1 MTIVWAGLSVGA
13 VYALTAI
20 GYNIT
25 MTFGGVFNFA
35 HGAFV
40 ILSAFFSW
48 FVTVDLGWPWWT
60 GALLGAAL
68 GALLATVEEL
78 VAVRPVLRRTDTR
91 ALLVTTVGAFVVI
104 EGMLGATWGATPKS
118 MEFFGGSEPLTLL
131 GGHMFPVDVW
141 LIGVAIAA
149 GVSLHLFTQ
158 RSLWGL
164 AARGATSDPDA
175 AKTRGIN
182 VGALRTAG
190 FALAG
195 ALAGLLGP
203 LVTPKTGASV
213 SIAVSMTIFG
223 FVALA
228 VGGFGSFLGCVVGGL
243 AIGLIQAYGLRYLGV
258 EYPPV
263 LLFLVL
269 LAVLLLKPTGLLG
282 KRGVRAV

>member
-48 FVTVDLGWPWWT
+48 YVMVDLGWPWWSAALLGAVL
-60 GALLGAAL
+60 GALLGGL
-68 GALLATVEEL
+68 EEL
-78 VAVRPVLRRTDTR
+78 VAVRPVLRRSDTR

-104 EGMLGATWGATPKS
+104 EGVLAATWGATPKS
-118 MEFFGGSEPLTLL
+118 VGFFGGEDAFTFL
-131 GGHMFPVDVW
+131 GGRMAPVDVW
-141 LIGVAIAA
+141 LVVLAVLA
-149 GVSLHLFTQ
+149 GAGMHVFSR

-175 AKTRGIN
+175 AKARGIN
-182 VGALRTAG
+182 VGALRAGG

-203 LVTPKTGASV
+203 FVTPKTGASV
-213 SIAVSMTIFG
+213 GIAVSMTIFG

-228 VGGFGSFLGCVVGGL
+228 VGGFGSFAGCVVGGL
-243 AIGLIQAYGLRYLGV
+243 LIGLIQAYGSRYLGV
-258 EYPPV
+258 EYPPLLLFVV
-263 LLFLVL
+263 LLV
-269 LAVLLLKPTGLLG
+269 VLLLKPTGLFG
-282 KRGVRAV
+282 KHGMRAV

>member
-48 FVTVDLGWPWWT
+48 YVMVDLGWPWWSAALLGAVL
-60 GALLGAAL
+60 GALLG
-68 GALLATVEEL
+68 GIEEL

-104 EGMLGATWGATPKS
+104 EGVLAATWGATPKS
-118 MEFFGGSEPLTLL
+118 VGFFAGEDAFTFL
-131 GGHMFPVDVW
+131 GGRMAPVDVW
-141 LIGVAIAA
+141 LVVVAVVA
-149 GVSLHLFTQ
+149 GAGLHVFSR

-175 AKTRGIN
+175 AKARGIN
-182 VGALRTAG
+182 VGALRAGG

-213 SIAVSMTIFG
+213 GIAVSMTIFG

-228 VGGFGSFLGCVVGGL
+228 VGGFGSFAGCVVGGL
-243 AIGLIQAYGLRYLGV
+243 LVGLIQAYGSRYLGV
-258 EYPPV
+258 EYPPL
-263 LLFLVL
+263 LLFIVL
-269 LAVLLLKPTGLLG
+269 LAVLLLKPTGLFG
-282 KRGVRAV
+282 KHGMRAV

>member
-40 ILSAFFSW
+40 VLSAFFSW
-48 FVTVDLGWPWWT
+48 FVMVDLGWPWWSA
-60 GALLGAAL
+60 ALLGAAL
-68 GALLATVEEL
+68 GASIAAFEEL
-78 VAVRPVLRRTDTR
+78 VAVRPVVRRTDTR

-104 EGMLGATWGATPKS
+104 EGVLAATWGATPKS
-118 MEFFGGSEPLTLL
+118 VEFFAGTDPFTLFGGRMS
-131 GGHMFPVDVW
+131 PVDIW
-141 LIGVAIAA
+141 LIVAAVAI
-149 GVSLHLFTQ
+149 GIGMHVFSR

-182 VGALRTAG
+182 VGALRTGG

-203 LVTPKTGASV
+203 LVAPKTGASV
-213 SIAVSMTIFG
+213 GIAVSVTIFG

-228 VGGFGSFLGCVVGGL
+228 VGGFGNFLGCVVGGMV
-243 AIGLIQAYGLRYLGV
+243 IGLIQAYGSRYLGV

-263 LLFLVL
+263 LLFAVL
-269 LAVLLLKPTGLLG
+269 LAVLLLKPSGLLG